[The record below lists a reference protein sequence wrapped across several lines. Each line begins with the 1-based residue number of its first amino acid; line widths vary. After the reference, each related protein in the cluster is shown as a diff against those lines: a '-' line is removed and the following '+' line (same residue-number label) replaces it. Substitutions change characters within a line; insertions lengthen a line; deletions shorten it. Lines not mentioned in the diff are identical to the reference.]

1 MGNTRE
7 ADYRGAAYWEEQE
20 SGRESNV
27 GGFLGFWKGDFV
39 HSPRL
44 GNAEEGGD
52 VTHMV
57 WDILQVCTGDLRED
71 MANWYRSLYFIL
83 NNSGEPG
90 AWRQKVRDGA

>member
-7 ADYRGAAYWEEQE
+7 ADYRGAAYWEEQG

-27 GGFLGFWKGDFV
+27 AGFLGFWKGDFV

-52 VTHMV
+52 VMHMV

-90 AWRQKVRDGA
+90 AWRQEVRDGA